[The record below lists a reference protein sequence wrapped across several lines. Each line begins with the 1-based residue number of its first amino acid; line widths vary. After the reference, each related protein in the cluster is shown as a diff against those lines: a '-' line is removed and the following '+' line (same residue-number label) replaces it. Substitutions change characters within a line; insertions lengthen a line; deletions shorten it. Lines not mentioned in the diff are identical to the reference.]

1 MLTLN
6 RIYIIKKEL
15 ESITY
20 QRLPLLQMLRTLH
33 FNIDDKYNIII

>member
-20 QRLPLLQMLRTLH
+20 QCLPLLQMLRALH
-33 FNIDDKYNIII
+33 FNIDDKCNIII